1 MKRKRYLT
9 FGLVLVSVGAIVLAG
24 WAYAGS
30 AGAMPGN
37 TCNPQDFR
45 GASDKHPR
53 GALCSRHHHYDGQ
66 AHHYDGQARHHHY
79 Y

>member
-9 FGLVLVSVGAIVLAG
+9 FGLVLVGVAAIVLAG

-30 AGAMPGN
+30 AGATPDN
-37 TCNPQDFR
+37 RAIPRIIR
-45 GASDKHPR
+45 GASTSTQ
-53 GALCSRHHHYDGQ
+53 GAIASRHHHSQ
-66 AHHYDGQARHHHY
+66 AHHYDCQARHHY